1 MFSSITLSSSFEV
14 ASLPELRA
22 HISSSTGSQNS
33 PAILLFP
40 VVSDTDIYIYIY
52 SYRHW
57 GSTPGFYMSARIPTL
72 VHKLVHQVWLMNGHV
87 FISDL

>member
-52 SYRHW
+52 IVTDI
-57 GSTPGFYMSARIPTL
+57 GG
-72 VHKLVHQVWLMNGHV
+72 VHLA
-87 FISDL
+87 FT